1 MGISGSTHAWRGQR
15 EGVGAHRPQAR
26 LRGADA
32 RDHMLFALLPAAATI
47 WMVHFW
53 QAGHLLAVDFSR
65 EYRVAGL
72 RVLDGSNPY
81 HWTARQI
88 AAGQAFPYPAAAAL
102 LFVPFALIPAGVSEF
117 VFTGLCVLAVL
128 VSLRVLGVRDWRCYG
143 LVLVWP
149 PVVAAWQTAN
159 LTLLLVLGVALVWRY
174 RDRPVIA
181 GVLCAVLISL
191 KPYLWPLALW
201 LLAGARYRAC
211 GWALVAG
218 GLVNLVAWSVIG
230 PAEFAGYLHLS
241 GEVTGALQATG
252 YGAIALAAH
261 VGAGRLAGVALA
273 VALSAALAAGCVVS
287 ARRGRDRERA
297 GVCAGADAHRLAAG
311 LESLSGGADRA
322 ARADGQAARL
332 GVAGADGALGLPV
345 GRRCY
350 LAAAAR
356 LDDRRR
362 HPRIRPAPAGRAGG
376 RRPAGRRPGYRVS
389 PSPAP

>member
-1 MGISGSTHAWRGQR
+1 
-15 EGVGAHRPQAR
+15 
-26 LRGADA
+26 
-32 RDHMLFALLPAAATI
+32 MLASQL
-47 WMVHFW
+47 V
-53 QAGHLLAVDFSR
+53 AVDFR
-65 EYRVAGL
+65 FAYWVAGARIL
-72 RVLDGSNPY
+72 HGASPY
-81 HWTARQI
+81 VWTQSQI
-88 AAGQAFPYPAAAAL
+88 AAGEVFVYPALAGL

-252 YGAIALAAH
+252 YGRLRWRRMLAP
-261 VGAGRLAGVALA
+261 GGWPGWRSRLRCRLRSRRA
-273 VALSAALAAGCVVS
+273 VWCRRVAAGT
-287 ARRGRDRERA
+287 GGA

-322 ARADGQAARL
+322 ARADGKRLGWVWLAPMVLWACPSDGVATWQLLLAWTTAAGILAITLQLPDGAEIARAQAA
-332 GVAGADGALGLPV
+332 AL
-345 GRRCY
+345 RT
-350 LAAAAR
+350 A
-356 LDDRRR
+356 
-362 HPRIRPAPAGRAGG
+362 
-376 RRPAGRRPGYRVS
+376 
-389 PSPAP
+389 